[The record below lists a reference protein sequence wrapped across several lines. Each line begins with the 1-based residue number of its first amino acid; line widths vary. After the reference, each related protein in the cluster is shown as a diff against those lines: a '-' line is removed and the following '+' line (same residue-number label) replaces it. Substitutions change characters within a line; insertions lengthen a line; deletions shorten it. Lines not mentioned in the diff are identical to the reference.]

1 MKKSVITFVGLPLAF
16 AVAGYAGGLV
26 LPAAAR
32 PQHSAVA
39 PEIPDQTAAALVLDT
54 LAEEEAAKLVV
65 DEAATAPGDP
75 AETARENHRTNA
87 NVVRLGRVSIPVY
100 RASSVTYVMS
110 DVGVEMRDV
119 TVAAAFA
126 EAENAARLR
135 DAVLTSLHKAAEGL
149 SLTGGAVDT
158 PQLSERLATDLRAG
172 FGSDV
177 ANVLLLSLIQAD
189 VPRS

>member
-1 MKKSVITFVGLPLAF
+1 MQKSVITYVGLPLAF

-32 PQHSAVA
+32 PQYNTVA
-39 PEIPDQTAAALVLDT
+39 PDTAEESAAALILDD
-54 LAEEEAAKLVV
+54 LAKEEAAQLA
-65 DEAATAPGDP
+65 DDAAATVPEDP
-75 AETARENHRTNA
+75 AEMTRQNHRTNA

-100 RASSVTYVMS
+100 RANSVTYVMS
-110 DVGVEMRDV
+110 DIGVEMRDV
-119 TVAAAFA
+119 TVAASYN

-135 DAVLTSLHKAAEGL
+135 DAVLTSLHRAAEGL
-149 SLTGGAVDT
+149 SLTGGVVDT
-158 PQLSERLATDLRAG
+158 PQLSERLETDLRAG